1 MSLSGDVCLVTG
13 AGGFLGRRLVK
24 LLLEEEKLAE
34 IRLLDQ
40 HIQPQ
45 LIQSLEG
52 MTFFKLNVNW
62 KPAHSHSSRWRK
74 DLWHFKS
81 LRCEQ
86 ERDIDAG

>member
-40 HIQPQ
+40 HIKPQ
-45 LIQSLEG
+45 LLQSLEG
-52 MTFFKLNVNW
+52 KMPRN
-62 KPAHSHSSRWRK
+62 ASHHSIIILLRLVHSFWFVMCCYQALA
-74 DLWHFKS
+74 D
-81 LRCEQ
+81 
-86 ERDIDAG
+86 